1 MTLYP
6 GDIDTDLQIPRI
18 EDNITEI
25 GGIAINALREAVFS
39 IEETLGVNPQKSIT
53 NISSFLDVSHNTD
66 GTIKPSSLTSIGLV
80 SLPITSSMFN
90 DYTIPEVKLILDHST
105 ANLYSMIVTANVN
118 ISNLNVSIA
127 DYATRLMDHFSGYDA
142 YDGMGGYDGYFGR
155 HVASHIDINDGYL
168 GGGSSHYTGIDP
180 RDIGYTNTGLRDR
193 SGSIRSAKTIMDA
206 LLQINNDYLS
216 HALSLDGY
224 HSASFVSLNTI
235 EFSSIPS
242 TIDNVQK
249 FANFIDNLQQNII
262 NKHNV
267 LQHSNGIPRISNVEL
282 AYVDGY
288 NKYFG
293 PFDATASINGS
304 YESVV
309 TFSSPYTGAL
319 NTAFSELKVGDILR
333 INYGGFLSNYV
344 VNNFEYTPSSVY
356 NVYLDGYHLAEG
368 SVSVVIEKS
377 QFDDNSFGKL
387 AITACNHDY
396 TTLDPANASYA
407 PSSIIVIPPNAAMV
421 CGMNLDLSKLDEN
434 HHYLYVAFYPRGNPA
449 VENIIYP
456 ALQRIDVT
464 GNNGTTPG
472 AYTLSDVVHNVN
484 STLRSSGFNIRMAA
498 FDYKGQFGLA
508 LTDNVDN
515 AAFSIISGVST
526 TSAGEFMLNVV
537 DITNPTMDPLGLG
550 VLNANVATQ
559 KYVDTNSTTNVIVSR
574 RIKDYVVNGTVL
586 DYLARGYNTN
596 NDGYYSG
603 QLTSTFIVGGSRLA
617 ATYRIEQDIEN
628 KNLVPGS
635 TVTVLPM
642 DYLTPYSATDHG
654 RFIIDSIDTTCEG
667 YSFVNV
673 ISIPS
678 FSGNALSSTV
688 VPPQNVRIYF
698 GSDCV
703 NVPRQVANSKVN
715 FEIYIKSNGETFA
728 HKRAYLPLQSG
739 SGTLLDTTSG
749 VDIKTN
755 VGWHIHQVSPKLS
768 GRIRSGS
775 VTTEKYVRFVVGN
788 HNTSTGMY
796 EGWICQATTSTGTT
810 LLNGKTVLNRIGD
823 VGRYYDINGVD
834 YIDISFDATTLG
846 FSGPGAYRYV
856 DIQIF
861 DSLRFN
867 ENYMVLGCFE
877 QLNFNSESTIWNI
890 LDLRNFGNT
899 SEKQLSTTAIKLIES
914 GDRLLHANG
923 VFNGFDYDSRGTTS
937 IKFKGGSCL
946 VDGVIVNKD
955 DFVAQ
960 FYNVYSRSI
969 TEIKFA
975 VCLDLNGNV
984 QLLPF
989 DTYLHYEDVVYASG
1003 AAGRISFYTLQYIN
1017 QHRKDLL
1024 PLYVVILNVNSS
1036 VYNIA
1041 SYEDIRRFVSNNE
1054 YKENLVLYSS
1064 SDSSNTFEAFGS
1076 FASWHAIANY
1086 AVYSGLSNSVIRVKG
1101 YTNIVT
1107 TDLGPVDFRGK
1118 AVTIIGE
1125 SGNTVNV
1132 IGTQSG
1138 ILLNSNIT
1146 INGLNFVRWLT
1157 ATGASTQTFAENA
1170 VNKSELLLDFESTQ
1184 GSPVLYQNIEIKNC
1198 SFTSNV
1204 ISREFSFIKFIHRG
1218 DGGRLVN
1225 VKVSN
1230 NRFNNDSGGWQNC
1243 ICFANTNGASISGAP
1258 TSEGCL
1264 LSGVYVENNV
1274 TNAGGKILFTSDNV
1288 SGGSRGLCTH
1298 SVFVRNN
1305 VFGNLHMNVSN
1316 YRNVEAVR
1324 QLNSYPHLY
1333 SGFVVDNNTLVSCLS
1348 TTFSGAW
1355 VMNNT
1360 FSQTSKIQI
1369 SNNRLSYVVLFLNKD
1384 SANKVQP
1391 CVINNNIFNYK
1402 YEPILKTYG
1411 WDRYKPIQIAGSA
1424 TGVDNK
1430 TDIVTISNNTIYN
1443 DGDYTGVPN
1452 GYEGGI
1458 EIYSVNSVIINNVL
1472 DSILNTNS
1480 ASPPNGYP
1488 LIYCEITDDSGYA
1501 SFIIKHNTLIAANS
1515 TIWRYIQVGNPGA
1528 GLKQFKYIDISENIF
1543 DKESTY
1549 GGRVISMP
1557 GLAPDNYQ
1565 KLNVKNNRNQQFTI
1579 DLSAYV
1585 LQGAERIPSVGHNY
1599 CNIVKTH
1606 DYEGSSD
1613 YFSTNLEH
1621 KYMDVGTYIVQAF
1634 GIQIPYINGAKV
1646 KSISFT
1652 ILSTDDCLVK
1662 AKTVSDISG
1671 FSENVFAGVS
1681 KDIVVNIPSTQYDG
1695 SIASNISLKDCDYSY
1710 RLWIYFRNPSSGL
1723 RDITKTSEFEY
1734 DYIRITN
1741 LKATMVW

>member
-25 GGIAINALREAVFS
+25 GGVAINALREAVFT

-53 NISSFLDVSHNTD
+53 NVSSFLDVSHNAD

-180 RDIGYTNTGLRDR
+180 RDTGYTNTGLRDK
-193 SGSIRSAKTIMDA
+193 SGAIRSAKTIMDA

-224 HSASFVSLNTI
+224 HSASFVSLNTSG
-235 EFSSIPS
+235 FSSIPS
-242 TIDNVQK
+242 NIDDVQK
-249 FANFIDNLQQNII
+249 FANFIDNLQENVT

-267 LQHSNGIPRISNVEL
+267 LQHSNGIPRLSNVEL

-293 PFDATASINGS
+293 PFDAIASINSS

-344 VNNFEYTPSSVY
+344 INNFEYTPSSVY

-368 SVSVVIEKS
+368 SVSVIIEKS

-387 AITACNHDY
+387 AITACNHNC
-396 TTLDPANASYA
+396 TTLDSAPSYS
-407 PSSIIVIPPNAAMV
+407 PSSIVVIPPNAAMI

-434 HHYLYVAFYPRGNPA
+434 HHYLYVAFYPRGNPS

-472 AYTLSDVVHNVN
+472 AYTLSEVIRNVN
-484 STLRSSGFNIRMAA
+484 LSLRSSGINMRMAA

-515 AAFSIISGVST
+515 AAFSIISGTSS
-526 TSAGEFMLNVV
+526 TSAGEFVFNVV
-537 DITNPTMDPLGLG
+537 DIVNPTMDPLGLG
-550 VLNANVATQ
+550 PLNANVATQ

-574 RIKDYVVNGTVL
+574 KLKDYVVNGTVL

-603 QLTSTFIVGGSRLA
+603 QLTNTFVVGGTRLA

-635 TVTVLPM
+635 TITVLPM
-642 DYLTPYSATDHG
+642 DYLGSYSATDHG
-654 RFIIDSIDTTCEG
+654 RFIIDSIDTTCDG

-673 ISIPS
+673 ISLPS

-703 NVPRQVANSKVN
+703 NVPKQVANSKVN
-715 FEIYIKSNGETFA
+715 FEIYVKSNGETFA

-749 VDIKTN
+749 INIKTN

-775 VTTEKYVRFVVGN
+775 VTTEKYVRFVVEN

-796 EGWICQATTSTGTT
+796 EGWICQATTSTGTS
-810 LLNGKTVLNRIGD
+810 LLRGKTVLSRIGD

-834 YIDISFDATTLG
+834 YIDISFDATALG
-846 FSGPGAYRYV
+846 FSGPGSYRYV

-923 VFNGFDYDSRGTTS
+923 VFNGFDYDSLGTTS
-937 IKFKGGSCL
+937 IGFKGGSCL
-946 VDGVIVNKD
+946 VDGVVVNKD

-960 FYNVYSRSI
+960 FYNVYSGSI

-975 VCLDLNGNV
+975 VCLDSNGNV

-1003 AAGRISFYTLQYIN
+1003 ATGRISFYTLQYIN

-1024 PLYVVILNVNSS
+1024 PLYVVTLNVNSS
-1036 VYNIA
+1036 VYSIA

-1064 SDSSNTFEAFGS
+1064 SDGSNTFEAFGS
-1076 FASWHAIANY
+1076 FSSWHAVANY

-1101 YTNIVT
+1101 YTNLVT

-1138 ILLNSNIT
+1138 ILLNSNMI
-1146 INGLNFVRWLT
+1146 IDGLNFVRQLT

-1170 VNKSELLLDFESTQ
+1170 ANKSELLLDFASTQ
-1184 GSPVLYQNIEIKNC
+1184 ASPVLYQNIEIKNC

-1204 ISREFSFIKFIHRG
+1204 ISRECSFIKFIHRG

-1225 VKVSN
+1225 VKISN

-1274 TNAGGKILFTSDNV
+1274 ANAGGKILFTSNNV
-1288 SGGSRGLCTH
+1288 SEGSRGLCTH

-1305 VFGNLHMNVSN
+1305 VFGNLHVNVSK
-1316 YRNVEAVR
+1316 YRDVESNQLAV
-1324 QLNSYPHLY
+1324 YPHLY
-1333 SGFVVDNNTLVSCLS
+1333 SGFIVDNNTFVSCLG

-1355 VMNNT
+1355 VDNYST
-1360 FSQTSKIQI
+1360 YQSSKMQI
-1369 SNNRLSYVVLFLNKD
+1369 SNNRLSYLILFVSKD
-1384 SANKVQP
+1384 S
-1391 CVINNNIFNYK
+1391 NNNVEPCIITNNVFNYK
-1402 YEPILKTYG
+1402 YEQILKTYG
-1411 WDRYKPIQIAGSA
+1411 LDRFKPIQIAGSA
-1424 TGVDNK
+1424 HSVSKK
-1430 TDIVTISNNTIYN
+1430 TDIVTISNNGFYN
-1443 DGDYTGVPN
+1443 GDYTGSPN
-1452 GYEGGI
+1452 GYEAGI
-1458 EIYSVNSVIINNVL
+1458 DVIGVNSVITNNIL
-1472 DSILNTNS
+1472 DNLLRDDAGT
-1480 ASPPNGYP
+1480 PNAYP
-1488 LIYCEITDDSGYA
+1488 MIYCRIQDTSELA
-1501 SFIIKHNTLIAANS
+1501 SFIVKNNTLIRNNS
-1515 TIWRYIQVGNPGA
+1515 TMWAYIEVD
-1528 GLKQFKYIDISENIF
+1528 GLPLSDPPKGFKYVDISENIF
-1543 DKESTY
+1543 DKEDCYLTFEP
-1549 GGRVISMP
+1549 INIQN
-1557 GLAPDNYQ
+1557 LKTDNYTG
-1565 KLNVKNNRNQQFTI
+1565 LNVRNNKNQKFEI
-1579 DLSAYV
+1579 DLSSNFITGLDNDPYNGNAKICLHYN
-1585 LQGAERIPSVGHNY
+1585 AENKSFTTY
-1599 CNIVKTH
+1599 L
-1606 DYEGSSD
+1606 GSE
-1613 YFSTNLEH
+1613 YFSN
-1621 KYMDVGTYIVQAF
+1621 GTYEIEPF
-1634 GIQIPYINGAKV
+1634 GLQMPYIYGAKV
-1646 KSISFT
+1646 KNVSFT
-1652 ILSTDDCLVK
+1652 INTNLSFNLK
-1662 AKTVSDISG
+1662 AKISSDIFTQLISSG
-1671 FSENVFAGVS
+1671 STNIS
-1681 KDIVVNIPSTQYDG
+1681 IDIPSTQYFNNV
-1695 SIASNISLKDCDYSY
+1695 SSNISEGWSLKVCNYSY
-1710 RLWIYFRNPSSGL
+1710 LLTVYFTSPPYDGFVDVSKSG
-1723 RDITKTSEFEY
+1723 IATF
-1734 DYIRITN
+1734 DYIEITN